1 MTLRFI
7 PTFRIETA
15 KGPLTVTDV
24 TAACNAS
31 ISHAHAAM
39 LARLTNLKPPRVTGT
54 RADAVDCQDLADHLA
69 SIADI
74 VSEYVSDAMGDFAQY
89 APCGNSFAEHA
100 AWFGENLHDIIGDCI
115 KGPLEKQ
122 ADALAEE

>member
-7 PTFRIETA
+7 PTFTVETA
-15 KGPLTVTDV
+15 KGPLTVVDV
-24 TAACNAS
+24 NAACNAS
-31 ISHAHAAM
+31 IAQAHAAM
-39 LARLTNLKPPRVTGT
+39 MARLTNLKPPRVTGT

-74 VSEYVSDAMGDFAQY
+74 FSEYVSDAMGDFDQY
-89 APCGNSFAEHA
+89 APCGGGFAEHA
-100 AWFGENLHDIIGDCI
+100 EGFGEYMHAAVGDCI